1 MLPLYTSWFPRGS
14 SRQFEVPTRWS
25 SQGHINL
32 IGTLALDALG
42 EHLEVRELTTAV
54 WGKHG

>member
-1 MLPLYTSWFPRGS
+1 MLSLCTSWFSRGS
-14 SRQFEVPTRWS
+14 SRQFKVPTRWS
-25 SQGHINL
+25 SQGRINL
-32 IGTLALDALG
+32 IGTLALDAQG